1 MCRLPVSEF
10 ETGQFRVPKC
20 GDGPRMFFFRDTVAT
35 GTLQAIRTTDYITKK
50 TDFHVILEHSVRP
63 KSRSDRPSPLGVAG
77 FEFGFE
83 CEEFGE
89 G

>member
-1 MCRLPVSEF
+1 M
-10 ETGQFRVPKC
+10 
-20 GDGPRMFFFRDTVAT
+20 
-35 GTLQAIRTTDYITKK
+35 GTLQAIRTPDYITKK
-50 TDFHVILEHSVRP
+50 TDFHVILEQSVRP